1 MATNIVFLDFD
12 DVLNNGTTDCEAM
25 AYIRLVIARNRGK
38 ASEADKA
45 NIDEYAKGLF
55 KADCIATLNQAIKL
69 FQANIV
75 LSTNWME
82 HLTLDDAK
90 RLLET
95 SGVAGLKFYEKC
107 PVTPRTRTSR
117 AEQIEDAL
125 AQINERFDFVILDD
139 RMSGT
144 GLAESA
150 VLKNHVIWC
159 DRDEQGDFLGQGL
172 QRCHLDLM
180 VEHLEL
186 KN

>member
-25 AYIRLVIARNRGK
+25 AYLRLVIARNRGK

-55 KADCIATLNQAIKL
+55 RADCIATLNQAIKL
-69 FQANIV
+69 FQVKLV

-82 HLTLDDAK
+82 HLTLNDAK
-90 RLLET
+90 RLLEIN
-95 SGVAGLKFYEKC
+95 GVTNLKFYEKC
-107 PVTPRTRTSR
+107 PVTPRKRTSR

-125 AQINERFDFVILDD
+125 MQIDETFNFVILDD

-144 GLAESA
+144 GLTESA
-150 VLKNHVIWC
+150 VLKDRVIWC
-159 DRDEQGDFLGQGL
+159 DRDEKGDFLGQGL